1 MIFLLLSWNKIQQR
15 TKKDNTKI
23 IRDYRKQENLFLY
36 YFQVYEFLPYFTERG
51 QARTFQL
58 LWFIIITTAF
68 YTTPLWGCLE
78 NTPEAILN
86 NHLEFRHGRIM
97 AINDT

>member
-1 MIFLLLSWNKIQQR
+1 MPCWYTINLCLLIFLLFSWNKIQQR

-36 YFQVYEFLPYFTERG
+36 YLQVYEFLPYFTERG

-58 LWFIIITTAF
+58 L
-68 YTTPLWGCLE
+68 
-78 NTPEAILN
+78 
-86 NHLEFRHGRIM
+86 
-97 AINDT
+97 